1 MKTANRKIIIF
12 PSGTDIGTD
21 TECAMCMLL
30 RSKKL
35 KRLQFHLMYLPC
47 FTHYWNKVQNP
58 HMSGM

>member
-35 KRLQFHLMYLPC
+35 KRLQFHLMYLP
-47 FTHYWNKVQNP
+47 
-58 HMSGM
+58 